1 MHLWA
6 QHLDARF
13 GFGTGNG
20 VSHGPHWGF
29 SSVHGRLG
37 GFDAA
42 TLRCETPTG
51 GLPPSCTAGTGG
63 RTRYVVASF
72 FPNDNTHAPY
82 APLELYLMGLLPASE
97 VPATFQLL
105 DGAELVADSFDAD
118 TETVV
123 VEADG
128 LHELAF
134 ADIVARHGEAEILP
148 EDARHLTAAF
158 AVISS
163 EPAPD
168 DVLSDVGEYAAAF
181 GNRGTSPYIVGSF
194 EELTGD
200 RATLDTRLGPRR
212 AVSSAVPEP
221 REFFECDLL
230 LQDCPRP
237 ELACYGFTPNLCAL
251 SAGLLEG
258 ETCDG
263 QFACAPGLD
272 CFSGPSAPDVYA
284 CTPYCDSDDDSS
296 SLACATLCPGM
307 QQIMQDENGVTVGAI
322 CLN

>member
-1 MHLWA
+1 
-6 QHLDARF
+6 
-13 GFGTGNG
+13 
-20 VSHGPHWGF
+20 
-29 SSVHGRLG
+29 
-37 GFDAA
+37 
-42 TLRCETPTG
+42 LRCETPTG
-51 GLPPSCTAGTGG
+51 GLPPSCTAGAGG

-148 EDARHLTAAF
+148 EDARHFTAAF

-163 EPAPD
+163 EPTPD

-221 REFFECDLL
+221 RQFFECDLL

-272 CFSGPSAPDVYA
+272 CFSAPSAPDVYA

-307 QQIMQDENGVTVGAI
+307 QQIMQDENGVTIGAI